1 VARKPPTARDIE
13 RVLEEAANA
22 MTAARSDITRW
33 AAAGSGGQYAGR
45 QRAEALVAEAEAKY
59 DEALRIVRCGLRA
72 GPRRYPPPPVPLY
85 PGTA

>member
-1 VARKPPTARDIE
+1 VARKTPTTRDIE
-13 RVLEEAANA
+13 RVLEEAVNT

-33 AAAGSGGQYAGR
+33 AAAGSDGKYAGR
-45 QRAEALVAEAEAKY
+45 QHAEALVAEAEAKY
-59 DEALRIVRCGLRA
+59 DEALRIIRCGLRA

>member
-1 VARKPPTARDIE
+1 VARKPPTTRDIE
-13 RVLEEAANA
+13 RVLEEAVNA
-22 MTAARSDITRW
+22 MAAARSDIIRW
-33 AAAGSGGQYAGR
+33 AAGSHGKYAGR